1 MYFQH
6 PRVAMALKSTK
17 QVHFDRVMV
26 RPVSYGATTRLLKK
40 PKGTVWDAP
49 DFQFIASH
57 QELDAF

>member
-26 RPVSYGATTRLLKK
+26 RPVSYGATARLLKK
-40 PKGTVWDAP
+40 PKGTTMWNAYG
-49 DFQFIASH
+49 FRSFTSGAG
-57 QELDAF
+57 